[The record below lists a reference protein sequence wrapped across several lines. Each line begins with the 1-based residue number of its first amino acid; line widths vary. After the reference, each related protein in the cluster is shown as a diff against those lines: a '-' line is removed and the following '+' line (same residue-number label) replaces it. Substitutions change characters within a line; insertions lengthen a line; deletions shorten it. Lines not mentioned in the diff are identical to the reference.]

1 MAEELIHGILLAL
14 HNIALV
20 GCAAA
25 PFYNRNLVLM
35 RGQYGPKLHYELD
48 KVIEDT
54 LQGNTPYCLAFIATL
69 FITGMGIPLNHYVF
83 AGAFKQLHTIAWIA
97 VVLKL
102 AFVFGMVI
110 IMFIIFFKINPKLM
124 VLFAQFK
131 QEEPP
136 QTDNE
141 KEFFILR
148 ARRKSLCEIC
158 LFFAIGVLICS
169 AFMGFAS

>member
-1 MAEELIHGILLAL
+1 
-14 HNIALV
+14 
-20 GCAAA
+20 
-25 PFYNRNLVLM
+25 
-35 RGQYGPKLHYELD
+35 
-48 KVIEDT
+48 
-54 LQGNTPYCLAFIATL
+54 
-69 FITGMGIPLNHYVF
+69 MGIPLNHYVF

-110 IMFIIFFKINPKLM
+110 IMFIIFFKINPKLK

-131 QEEPP
+131 KEEPT

-141 KEFFILR
+141 KELFALR